1 MTSKMAA
8 TKGELLCDPQLTTT
22 ETVEV
27 GESSQHGTTTAGLR
41 EDDPLAY
48 HLKWVPC
55 RDGFLPIVTQ
65 NRNGPCP
72 LLALCNALIFKR
84 RLRVRPGQ
92 TFILS
97 QDLMQLLA
105 DQMLER
111 PPHVSCARVN

>member
-1 MTSKMAA
+1 MAA
-8 TKGELLCDPQLTTT
+8 TEGALSYDPQLTTT
-22 ETVEV
+22 ETAEVE
-27 GESSQHGTTTAGLR
+27 ESGQHGTTTAGLR

-48 HLKWVPC
+48 QLKWVPC
-55 RDGFLPIVTQ
+55 REEFLPIVTQ

-84 RLRVRPGQ
+84 RLRVSPGQ

-111 PPHVSCARVN
+111 PPHVSYARVNY